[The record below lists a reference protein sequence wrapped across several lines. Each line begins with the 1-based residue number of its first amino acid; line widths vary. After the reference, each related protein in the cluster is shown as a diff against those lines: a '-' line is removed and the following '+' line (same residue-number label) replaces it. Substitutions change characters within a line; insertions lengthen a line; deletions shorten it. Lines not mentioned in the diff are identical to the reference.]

1 MKSKF
6 SFTRRFKHPFLI
18 FLSVFLLGGI
28 SSYSQEIKKI
38 NNDPS
43 SVIGRTVTVKPLT
56 AQQND
61 TVKNDSLS
69 VKSKSVTVKPIAAQ
83 QNDTAKMTDMFVHPF
98 LTHMALPD
106 PPGTMSLRI
115 TAFQQRMGSTTVQDM
130 GLHIEAGLIP
140 GLGLHIRND
149 GIKTSPYSEVMLMYS
164 FLHDATY
171 NNGLSVFGQI
181 SIPTGPGV
189 KSNALKYL
197 FGLSG
202 RLTAPKIMVI
212 DANMHVNLAD
222 KMAEYESSF
231 IFKASKML
239 YPELELRGEITE
251 HETSLYSLIG
261 LKFRIADEMAIG
273 VGIQTAV
280 TKAREYDTQA
290 LLTFGIAF

>member
-6 SFTRRFKHPFLI
+6 SFTRRFKQSFLI
-18 FLSVFLLGGI
+18 FLSVFLLGGF
-28 SSYSQEIKKI
+28 SAYSQ
-38 NNDPS
+38 
-43 SVIGRTVTVKPLT
+43 VIEKT
-56 AQQND
+56 N
-61 TVKNDSLS
+61 NDSLS
-69 VKSKSVTVKPIAAQ
+69 VKSKGVTGKPLAATE
-83 QNDTAKMTDMFVHPF
+83 NGKGKMGDMFVHPF

-106 PPGTMSLRI
+106 PPGTMSLRL
-115 TAFQQRMGSTTVQDM
+115 TAFQQRTDSTVGQDM
-130 GLHIEAGLIP
+130 AIHIEAGLLP
-140 GLGLHIRND
+140 NLGIHIRSD

-171 NNGLSVFGQI
+171 SKGLSVFGQI

-197 FGLSG
+197 FGFSG

-212 DANMHVNLAD
+212 DANMHINLAD

-231 IFKASKML
+231 VFKASKML

-273 VGIQTAV
+273 VGIQTAI
-280 TKAREYDTQA
+280 TTAREYDTQA
-290 LLTFGIAF
+290 LMTLGIAF